1 MRISDWSS
9 DVCSSDLRIRLGFQA
24 DGCRSG
30 GVYRRT
36 GVWDARC
43 DGVNCAVLDIQSCRG
58 RAGQGDGDGL
68 PVTRTRLNVDG
79 SRGAIGQFD
88 AVERRIACNIV
99 DLFEQLGGFELD

>member
-1 MRISDWSS
+1 MVLYGTQLCAAFVDGVDSCIKLVQSID
-9 DVCSSDLRIRLGFQA
+9 RIRLGFQA

-68 PVTRTRLNVDG
+68 PVTRSEEHTSELQYLMRI
-79 SRGAIGQFD
+79 SY
-88 AVERRIACNIV
+88 AV
-99 DLFEQLGGFELD
+99 